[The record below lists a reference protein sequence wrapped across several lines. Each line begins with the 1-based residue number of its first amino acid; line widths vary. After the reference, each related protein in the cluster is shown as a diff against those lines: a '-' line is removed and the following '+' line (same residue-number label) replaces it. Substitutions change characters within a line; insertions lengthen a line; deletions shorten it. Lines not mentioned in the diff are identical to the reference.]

1 MVSRNGLGLRIRP
14 VPLSIQMI
22 ALPGERVFIQIIKED
37 KLLLVWSLSTVEHFK
52 NYSCIC
58 STSFGEKLKLK
69 LYKLGTGMFQCLM
82 IWYFLSQWYLTPQ
95 RMSVWSQKAQGR

>member
-22 ALPGERVFIQIIKED
+22 TLPGERVFIQINKED

-58 STSFGEKLKLK
+58 STSFVEERLAFNLNCTN
-69 LYKLGTGMFQCLM
+69 LVHVCFN
-82 IWYFLSQWYLTPQ
+82 
-95 RMSVWSQKAQGR
+95 V

>member
-1 MVSRNGLGLRIRP
+1 MASKTVTSYNSTVIVNFGFEGEGMVSRNGLGLRIRP
-14 VPLSIQMI
+14 VPLSIQMT

-58 STSFGEKLKLK
+58 STSFGEEILA
-69 LYKLGTGMFQCLM
+69 FN
-82 IWYFLSQWYLTPQ
+82 
-95 RMSVWSQKAQGR
+95 

>member
-22 ALPGERVFIQIIKED
+22 ALPGQRVSMQIIKED
-37 KLLLVWSLSTVEHFK
+37 KLLLVWSLYTVEHFK

-58 STSFGEKLKLK
+58 STSFGEKRLA
-69 LYKLGTGMFQCLM
+69 FN
-82 IWYFLSQWYLTPQ
+82 
-95 RMSVWSQKAQGR
+95 